1 MRQVEDYVRP
11 CLTSRV
17 PTICMFLSSLFQ
29 DLISNFAGYMLLKN
43 DTLLTKNLIGN
54 NEGNLST
61 EGVFMCVFLFS
72 RMQGY

>member
-29 DLISNFAGYMLLKN
+29 ERISNFAAYMLLQN
-43 DTLLTKNLIGN
+43 A
-54 NEGNLST
+54 
-61 EGVFMCVFLFS
+61 
-72 RMQGY
+72 GYIVNQKSDWK